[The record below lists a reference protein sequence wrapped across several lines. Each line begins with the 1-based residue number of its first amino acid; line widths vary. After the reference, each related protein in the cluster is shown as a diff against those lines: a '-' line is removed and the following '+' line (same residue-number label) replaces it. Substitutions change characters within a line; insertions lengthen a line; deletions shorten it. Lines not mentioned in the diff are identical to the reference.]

1 MCLHL
6 IAPSPTQD
14 FSGEV
19 ELHPVGLGEGP
30 WALVTPVKAIKIV
43 VGG

>member
-1 MCLHL
+1 ML
-6 IAPSPTQD
+6 APDCSLTHP
-14 FSGEV
+14 GEV